1 MSNRV
6 RLQRRV
12 VQSYV
17 RAQQPQSWGLSDFQ
31 MTFKVFFKALSSS
44 VFMFMMKRPFNANT
58 ARSFSNKRKH
68 HRFTLLCIRA
78 LFQRYIISR
87 RVFITLGSFQQRQ
100 GPIAFPTNTHTG
112 REGEAG
118 RERVTQSVFVYV
130 HVYSGEKTQY
140 TLSSICTRVQMP
152 ACSVLKRGVQFKPL
166 LYGGVLKKKK
176 KETLSFC
183 RLNCDSE

>member
-6 RLQRRV
+6 RLQWRV

-58 ARSFSNKRKH
+58 ARSFSNKWKH

-112 REGEAG
+112 RE
-118 RERVTQSVFVYV
+118 RVTQSVFVYV

-140 TLSSICTRVQMP
+140 TLWSICTRVQMP

-166 LYGGVLKKKK
+166 LYGGVLQKKK